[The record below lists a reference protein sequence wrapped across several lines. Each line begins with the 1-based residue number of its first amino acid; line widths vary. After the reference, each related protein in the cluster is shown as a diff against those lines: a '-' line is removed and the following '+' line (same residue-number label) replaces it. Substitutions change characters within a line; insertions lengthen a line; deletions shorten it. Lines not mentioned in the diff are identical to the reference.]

1 MLETILGIVIKN
13 VLEIV
18 AAVISVLVA
27 GIVIPWIK
35 TEMVPFLKE
44 KRLYNIVSI
53 GVNAA
58 EKLAEGTEMSGL
70 DKKAYVIHYLQ
81 SKGIM
86 ITEEVEA
93 FIESACYDLDLIAD
107 AGKKAFDENDD
118 IEGDE
123 PEDLDID
130 NTELVM
136 G

>member
-1 MLETILGIVIKN
+1 MWETILGIVVKN

-18 AAVISVLVA
+18 AAIISVLVA

-58 EKLAEGTEMSGL
+58 EKLAEGTEMSGF
-70 DKKAYVIHYLQ
+70 DKKQYVIRYLT
-81 SKGIM
+81 SKGIV

-93 FIESACYDLDLIAD
+93 FIESACHDLDLITD
-107 AGKKAFDENDD
+107 AGKEAFDEEDD
-118 IEGDE
+118 VEGDE
-123 PEDLDID
+123 PEDNEID
-130 NTELVM
+130 NKELAM